1 MAKRRPRAPFLSICP
16 LLAQSGHSFP
26 AVLWSRTDN
35 IAEDGVRTPSRAG
48 IALALLLPL
57 GCAHPEDSSFGVQA
71 ARRGEDC
78 KAIAT
83 GSAMDAY
90 SHGVGPAEAVY
101 DDVKQ
106 DCLAWQRRQAE
117 RQGASIRP
125 RPAAPDVAPATSLK

>member
-1 MAKRRPRAPFLSICP
+1 MR
-16 LLAQSGHSFP
+16 GP
-26 AVLWSRTDN
+26 A
-35 IAEDGVRTPSRAG
+35 RAG
-48 IALALLLPL
+48 VLFALLLL
-57 GCAHPEDSSFGVQA
+57 AGCARPEDDSFGMQA

-101 DDVKQ
+101 DDVRQ

-117 RQGASIRP
+117 RLNDSGEHRN
-125 RPAAPDVAPATSLK
+125 VTK

>member
-1 MAKRRPRAPFLSICP
+1 MVRHENTKRRTKVRRPARARVF
-16 LLAQSGHSFP
+16 
-26 AVLWSRTDN
+26 
-35 IAEDGVRTPSRAG
+35 
-48 IALALLLPL
+48 LALLLL
-57 GCAHPEDSSFGVQA
+57 CGCARPEDDSFGVQA

-117 RQGASIRP
+117 RLNGSGEHRN
-125 RPAAPDVAPATSLK
+125 VTK